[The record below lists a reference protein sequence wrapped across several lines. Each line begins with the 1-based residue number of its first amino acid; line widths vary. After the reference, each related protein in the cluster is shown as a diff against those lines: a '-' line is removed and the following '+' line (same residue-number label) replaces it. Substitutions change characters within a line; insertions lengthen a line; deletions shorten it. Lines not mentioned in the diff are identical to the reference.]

1 MEKFASLAVFLR
13 LWKWQIWHS
22 PLSWNASPRFF
33 LQNRTPACQ
42 AIKAT
47 IGFCVYMEMSDL
59 FTVFHNIMWNTSRKN
74 ALFWQKMPDDG
85 KNDDRFYPTNEMK
98 KQVSLSLTDRDGRWK
113 LLPDKT
119 RWFFTGLVFSDKSL
133 QNGDRYKSFITI
145 IALHL
150 FFLNL
155 RSFHFKT
162 LYTNSC
168 IHLTSTGTYNHLPLR
183 LVNDQAEVSGNSRF
197 PGFPGI

>member
-1 MEKFASLAVFLR
+1 MKHLIWLILKDEPFVIFTVQMENFESPAVFFWLC
-13 LWKWQIWHS
+13 KWQNDKFDTRLFLEMH
-22 PLSWNASPRFF
+22 LLDFF

-47 IGFCVYMEMSDL
+47 IGFCVYMEMPDL
-59 FTVFHNIMWNTSRKN
+59 FTVFHNSMWNTSRKN

-119 RWFFTGLVFSDKSL
+119 RWFFTGLVVSDISP
-133 QNGDRYKSFITI
+133 QNGDRCKSLHFITV

-150 FFLNL
+150 FF
-155 RSFHFKT
+155 
-162 LYTNSC
+162 
-168 IHLTSTGTYNHLPLR
+168 P
-183 LVNDQAEVSGNSRF
+183 
-197 PGFPGI
+197 